1 MHNELIQFTTS
12 TNKTK
17 TQIMNRFLLIMFAYC
32 FTACNMVSNK
42 PLLENDYF
50 KISIDEKGQVIEL
63 LQKESNKNL
72 LIPGYSVSFLTVESE
87 GNSYPI
93 TSWERNDDLL
103 KFTFDQPGAEID
115 VKINSKSDYLSFEIT
130 SLNSE
135 KLIDKVIWGPYH
147 VLPSEKIGQ
156 SIGIAYDD
164 NTAIGFM
171 GLNLK
176 SRGGF
181 EINQRER
188 FGNAAKKIDGGASLT
203 GFVRDRSTY
212 RVVDNWEQKLGQAVP
227 VNDSDAEIVGAKFA
241 MYCVP
246 SENLTKVIE
255 NIVLE
260 ENLPHIKNGETW
272 NKISKYSTS
281 SKFIMSF
288 NVSNIDQCIEIAK
301 KAGITCVYHGGIFET
316 WGTFKLRD
324 SDFPNG
330 YQSVRECSDKAE
342 KHEINLGAHTL
353 TNFITTND
361 PLVTPNPHPGLVLAG
376 ITKLEESLSVT
387 DTELFLQDEKQR
399 SAYYEPNLD
408 KVNPRWREHT
418 AVRIGDEIIE
428 YAFATADGQLI
439 LKECKR
445 GAFGTK
451 AVAHKKGEQVARL
464 MSHGYKAFFPDINLQ
479 DEMAKNLAKFFNE
492 ANLKRIS
499 FDGIE
504 GGLACGHGR
513 YGSDR
518 FVKVFYDNLNN
529 PNIVANSSDVTHFGW
544 HYFSNESWGE
554 PWTSK
559 NFREAHLDHR
569 IQVQKGLKED
579 LLPRKMGQFSINAKT
594 TKKDMEWV
602 MGLGAGF
609 DAGVDFYISPNFLE
623 INKEAEAILSEIKK
637 WENARMSGLFTEEQ
651 KEKLRDPFTFYGLE
665 INNGVAELI
674 FIESWAPE
682 GEQVPGE
689 GELNTLP
696 SGILPST
703 SDAPVS
709 KDYKHTNMT
718 TEPGQP
724 TASVWN
730 YVSQGIK
737 KLQYVIRLPKTSKEA
752 VKDIYLKVGIQKAT
766 MPFTLQPGDYIV
778 NKGSKALQ
786 HYSENNEIKEEV
798 ILDES
803 SFTLNPGQNPIE
815 FDYKGKGRVAGPE
828 VIVNFCTKK

>member
-1 MHNELIQFTTS
+1 
-12 TNKTK
+12 
-17 TQIMNRFLLIMFAYC
+17 MFAYS
-32 FTACNMVSNK
+32 FTACNSVTNK
-42 PLLENDYF
+42 TRLENDYF
-50 KISIDEKGQVIEL
+50 KISIDEKGQVTEL
-63 LQKESNKNL
+63 LEKESSKNL
-72 LIPGYSVSFLTVESE
+72 LIPGYSVSLLTIESE

-93 TSWERNDDLL
+93 SSWERTDDIL
-103 KFTFDQPGAEID
+103 KFAFDEPGAEID

-130 SLNSE
+130 SLNSK

-147 VLPSEKIGQ
+147 VLPAEKIGQ
-156 SIGIAYDD
+156 SIGIAYDN

-203 GFVRDRSTY
+203 GFVRDRSIY
-212 RVVDNWEQKLGQAVP
+212 SVVDNWEQKLGQAVP

-241 MYCVP
+241 MYCIP

-255 NIVLE
+255 KIVLE

-288 NVSNIDQCIEIAK
+288 NVSNIDECIDVAK

-316 WGTFKLRD
+316 WGTFKVRERA
-324 SDFPNG
+324 FPNG
-330 YQSVRECSDKAE
+330 YRSVRECSDKAE
-342 KHEINLGAHTL
+342 KHGINLGAHTL
-353 TNFITTND
+353 TNFITPND

-376 ITKLEESLSVT
+376 ITKLEKSVSVT
-387 DTELFLQDEKQR
+387 GTELFLYDEKLR
-399 SAYYEPNLD
+399 SAYHEPNLD

-428 YAFATADGQLI
+428 YAFATANGQLI
-439 LKECKR
+439 LKDCKR

-451 AVAHKKGEQVARL
+451 AVTHKKGEQVARL
-464 MSHGYKAFFPDINLQ
+464 MSHAYKVFFPDINLQ
-479 DEMAKNLAKFFNE
+479 DQMAKNLANFFNE

-504 GGLACGHGR
+504 GGLASGHGR

-554 PWTSK
+554 PWTST

-569 IQVQKGLKED
+569 IKVQKGLKED
-579 LLPRKMGQFSINAKT
+579 LLPRKMGQFSINKKT
-594 TKKDMEWV
+594 TKKDIEWI
-602 MGLGAGF
+602 MGLCAGF
-609 DAGVDFYISPNFLE
+609 NAGVDFYISPDIE
-623 INKEAEAILSEIKK
+623 KINKEAANILSEIKK
-637 WENARMSGLFTEEQ
+637 WEDARMNGLFTEEQ
-651 KEKLRDPFTFYGLE
+651 KVKLRDPYTFYGLN
-665 INNGVAELI
+665 IRNSIAQLV

-682 GEQVPGE
+682 GGRASGE
-689 GELNTLP
+689 DEFNTLP
-696 SGILPST
+696 TEILAST
-703 SDAPVS
+703 STAPIS
-709 KDYKHTNMT
+709 LDYKHVNMT
-718 TEPGQP
+718 TEPGLP
-724 TASVWN
+724 TSSTWEYFCAGSK
-730 YVSQGIK
+730 Q
-737 KLQYVIRLPKTSKEA
+737 KLQYVIRLPKESKEP
-752 VKDIYLKVGIQKAT
+752 VTGIYFKVGTQKAI
-766 MPFTLQPGDYIV
+766 MPFTLEPGDYII
-778 NKGSKALQ
+778 NKGSKTLQ
-786 HYSENNEIKEEV
+786 HCSENHQIKKEV
-798 ILDES
+798 TLDASCFAIHEGRN
-803 SFTLNPGQNPIE
+803 LIE

-828 VIVNFCTKK
+828 MIVNFCTKK